1 MPLPIATVFADL
13 PDPRSDTANKLHTLN
28 DILTIALCATIGGAN
43 GWEQIAEYGRRK
55 EAFFRHYKFQSP
67 AFLKEVM
74 DSYVARALQTR
85 NLFA

>member
-13 PDPRSDTANKLHTLN
+13 PDPRADTANKLHSLT

-55 EAFFRHYKFQSP
+55 EPFFRR
-67 AFLKEVM
+67 FLT
-74 DSYVARALQTR
+74 L
-85 NLFA
+85 